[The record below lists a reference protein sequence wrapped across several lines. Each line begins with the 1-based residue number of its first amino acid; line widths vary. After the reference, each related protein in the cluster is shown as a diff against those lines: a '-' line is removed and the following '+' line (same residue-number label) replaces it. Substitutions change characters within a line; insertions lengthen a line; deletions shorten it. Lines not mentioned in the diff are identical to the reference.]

1 MDTWTGPHAER
12 NRREPAHEPPG
23 RRGLDELERER
34 HGNHVPLLWSTGRK
48 IMVRK
53 RHLPTPAAVAAEQPI
68 SRTSGEKSAA
78 VVLSGAT
85 DFAMMWSTRA
95 LAFLSVVMMGFIF
108 VFVLGRAWPVIRES
122 GLELWIAADFDAQ
135 ITAAYNA
142 PAETPVFRFGL
153 FGLLAGTL
161 TSTLLALVI
170 AVPVG
175 IGSAA
180 LLSEF
185 APAWMREPAITV
197 VRLLASIPSIVFGLV
212 GLATIVP
219 FVESRF
225 ITVDMQIA
233 YLDRFQMTGRNLLS
247 SVIVLACMIVP
258 MIVALSM
265 DAIRS
270 VPDSLRE
277 VGCSIGMTPWRVVW
291 RIVLPSAKSGIL
303 AGIILA
309 AGRGIGEAIAVSM
322 VCGGIGM
329 VPNPAYGAGFFLGPV
344 LTLASAII
352 NKSEAISVA
361 SIESAL
367 FACGAVLL
375 AIGAVLSIVSRQVER
390 FFRRKEGLDV

>member
-1 MDTWTGPHAER
+1 
-12 NRREPAHEPPG
+12 
-23 RRGLDELERER
+23 
-34 HGNHVPLLWSTGRK
+34 
-48 IMVRK
+48 MVRK

-175 IGSAA
+175 IGSA
-180 LLSEF
+180 
-185 APAWMREPAITV
+185 
-197 VRLLASIPSIVFGLV
+197 
-212 GLATIVP
+212 
-219 FVESRF
+219 
-225 ITVDMQIA
+225 
-233 YLDRFQMTGRNLLS
+233 
-247 SVIVLACMIVP
+247 
-258 MIVALSM
+258 ALSM

>member
-1 MDTWTGPHAER
+1 MDG
-12 NRREPAHEPPG
+12 
-23 RRGLDELERER
+23 
-34 HGNHVPLLWSTGRK
+34 
-48 IMVRK
+48 
-53 RHLPTPAAVAAEQPI
+53 I
-68 SRTSGEKSAA
+68 SRRVPGKGRAGSKTTEGGRGARKPAGVA
-78 VVLSGAT
+78 LSGAA
-85 DFAMMWSTRA
+85 DVGMMWSTRLLA
-95 LAFLSVVMMGFIF
+95 LMSVVMMGFIF
-108 VFVLGRAWPVIRES
+108 VFVVGRAWPVIRES
-122 GLELWIAADFDAQ
+122 GLAFWTGSDFDAQ

-142 PAETPVFRFGL
+142 PAEEPVYAFGL
-153 FGLLAGTL
+153 FGLIAGTL
-161 TSTLLALVI
+161 ASTLLALSV
-170 AVPVG
+170 AVPIG

-180 LLSEF
+180 LLCEF
-185 APAWMREPAITV
+185 APRWLREPAVAV

-212 GLATIVP
+212 GLSTIVP
-219 FVESRF
+219 FVEKRF

-233 YLDRFQMTGRNLLS
+233 YLDRFQMTGHNLLS

-270 VPDSLRE
+270 VPDTLRE
-277 VGCSIGMTPWRVVW
+277 VGCSIGMTRWRVVR

-309 AGRGIGEAIAVSM
+309 AGRGIGEAIAISM
-322 VCGGIGM
+322 VCGGIGL
-329 VPNPAYGAGFFLGPV
+329 VPNPAQGAGFFLGPV

-375 AIGAVLSIVSRQVER
+375 AIGAVLSIVSRQVMR
-390 FFRRKEGLDV
+390 HFRVKEGLDA